1 MRHLLP
7 TCAFSTHLHF
17 PPDAAK
23 ALNLPRRL
31 VAVILLDMVS
41 IDLLPYLPLPDG
53 LLLTHAYEKSHTSHP
68 GTSHFCTSSQL
79 HDSLSNLHKQAFH
92 TRSSFQG
99 IHWLDVLCTADSL
112 FFSHCA
118 KI

>member
-1 MRHLLP
+1 M
-7 TCAFSTHLHF
+7 
-17 PPDAAK
+17 
-23 ALNLPRRL
+23 
-31 VAVILLDMVS
+31 ILLDMVG
-41 IDLLPYLPLPDG
+41 INLLPYLPLPDG

-92 TRSSFQG
+92 TLSSFLG

-112 FFSHCA
+112 SLSPRA
-118 KI
+118 KM